1 MENIENIEIVKKSRG
16 RPRKER
22 LEAVKKE
29 PVIKIDSKLK
39 QKCDCG
45 GIFTT
50 YTINRHI
57 KTKKHQKFL
66 GNEVEDTK
74 RARPTSE
81 KTRILNSLVCNLTAE
96 ELVVKREYFAETSR
110 QYRLRKNL
118 I

>member
-1 MENIENIEIVKKSRG
+1 MENVANTEIVKKTRG

-29 PVIKIDSKLK
+29 PVLKIDSKLR

-45 GIFTT
+45 GVFTT

-66 GNEVEDTK
+66 GNEVEAIK
-74 RARPTSE
+74 RSRPTSE
-81 KTRILNSLVCNLTAE
+81 KTRILNSLVCNLTDE
-96 ELVVKREYFAETSR
+96 ELKIKREYFAETSR

-118 I
+118 V